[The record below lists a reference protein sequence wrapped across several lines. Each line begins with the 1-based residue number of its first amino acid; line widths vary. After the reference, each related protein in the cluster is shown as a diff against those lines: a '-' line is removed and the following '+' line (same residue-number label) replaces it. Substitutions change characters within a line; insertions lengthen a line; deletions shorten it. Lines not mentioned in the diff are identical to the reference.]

1 MCWGSLFIEDVKH
14 LRCSLVVLLLHL
26 LSPLSICLGLIP
38 DLLKL
43 FLLLL
48 GLLVDLLLGLLDAA
62 LELVQ
67 PFLMLLQS
75 SDLPV

>member
-1 MCWGSLFIEDVKH
+1 M
-14 LRCSLVVLLLHL
+14 VVFLLHL
-26 LSPLSICLGLIP
+26 PGPLAICLGLLP
-38 DLLKL
+38 DLLEL

-67 PFLMLLQS
+67 PFLVLLQS

>member
-1 MCWGSLFIEDVKH
+1 M
-14 LRCSLVVLLLHL
+14 VVLFLHL
-26 LSPLSICLGLIP
+26 PGPLAICLGLLP
-38 DLLKL
+38 DLLEL

-67 PFLMLLQS
+67 PFLVLLQS